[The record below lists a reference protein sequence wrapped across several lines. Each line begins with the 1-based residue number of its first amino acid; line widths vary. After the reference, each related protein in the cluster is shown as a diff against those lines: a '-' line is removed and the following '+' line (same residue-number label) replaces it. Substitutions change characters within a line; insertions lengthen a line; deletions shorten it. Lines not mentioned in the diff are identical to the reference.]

1 MIERVHGLVKVE
13 YPSIDE
19 AVFEGNPVLRGVIST
34 DSLEHLRIDTAYQR
48 EFLSHTIRRHILDAL
63 VRRQRLPDIELGMRG
78 ENWSFADTGED
89 TIILRDPIYII
100 DGQQRRGTLLE
111 YLSENPGAILR
122 QGALIHFKT
131 TMEWERQRF
140 HALNLHQTRVSSA
153 VLLKNLRS
161 TNPGIAT
168 LYGLAM
174 TDKDFP
180 LRDRVGWTQQRG
192 SKDLMTST
200 LYTKAILTLHGHMGG
215 GIMASSVQ
223 GMDIGTARLAELI
236 GLPTL
241 RANTKEFWGTIDEVW
256 GISTLSR
263 SGATWLKNSY
273 LIAFA
278 SVISDHHDFWNAK
291 RLNIN
296 SEHIKK
302 LKTFPINDPEIKN
315 LAGSSGLASSAI
327 AYHLIQHLN
336 KGRHNL
342 LDRRPDPLP
351 IHRAIGGIRGS
362 ETKAAKAARRK
373 ERETILPMSKP
384 THLVSVK

>member
-1 MIERVHGLVKVE
+1 MTERVHGLVKVE

-19 AVFEGNPVLRGVIST
+19 AAFAGNPVLRGVIST
-34 DSLEHLRIDTAYQR
+34 DSLEHLRTDPAYQR

-78 ENWSFADTGED
+78 DNWSFADNGED
-89 TIILRDPIYII
+89 IVILHDPIYII

-111 YLSENPGAILR
+111 YLAENPGSTVR

-180 LRDRVGWTQQRG
+180 LRDRVSWTQQRG
-192 SKDLMTST
+192 HKDLLTST
-200 LYTKAILTLHGHMGG
+200 LYTKVILTLHGHMGG
-215 GIMASSVQ
+215 GITASSVQ
-223 GMDIGTARLAELI
+223 GMDIGTARLAEMI

-241 RANTKEFWGTIDEVW
+241 RANTKEFWATIDEVW

-263 SGATWLKNSY
+263 AGVTWLKNAY
-273 LIAFA
+273 LVALA
-278 SVISDHHDFWNAK
+278 NVMSDHHDFWNAK
-291 RLNIN
+291 RLHIT
-296 SEHIKK
+296 SEHKKK
-302 LKTFPINDPEIKN
+302 LNTFPINDPEIKN
-315 LAGSSGLASSAI
+315 LAGSSGLAANAI

-342 LDRRPDPLP
+342 LDRRPDPMP
-351 IHRAIGGIRGS
+351 THRAVAGIRAK
-362 ETKAAKAARRK
+362 ETKAAIAARRK
-373 ERETILPMSKP
+373 ERRETIPPPSDAM
-384 THLVSVK
+384 H